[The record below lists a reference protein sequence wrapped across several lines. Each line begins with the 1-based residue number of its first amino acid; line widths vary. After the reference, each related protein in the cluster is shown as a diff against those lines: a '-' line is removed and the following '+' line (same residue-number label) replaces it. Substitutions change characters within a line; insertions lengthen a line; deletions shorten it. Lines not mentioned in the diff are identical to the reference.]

1 MVSGKNKKF
10 KFYSF
15 LILFLIISLYL
26 FFYNFQEEK
35 KISLKPISINLL
47 TSIHPSL
54 PWKFVPLKSNI
65 NIIPGEVSTV
75 EYIVEKLGS
84 KESTGIATFA
94 YFPNTIGNYI
104 SKLNCFCYD
113 AQTLKPKQKVKFTL
127 IMLIDPEVT
136 KDTKTK
142 SIKEAT
148 IQFTFFDYKKYKEN
162 KS

>member
-35 KISLKPISINLL
+35 KISLEPISINLL

-65 NIIPGEVSTV
+65 NINKKMLLDCVNDKIP
-75 EYIVEKLGS
+75 
-84 KESTGIATFA
+84 KELYRRKKTGFA
-94 YFPNTIGNYI
+94 I
-104 SKLNCFCYD
+104 
-113 AQTLKPKQKVKFTL
+113 
-127 IMLIDPEVT
+127 
-136 KDTKTK
+136 
-142 SIKEAT
+142 
-148 IQFTFFDYKKYKEN
+148 
-162 KS
+162 